1 MTKPKLALIMQHPV
15 HYFEEIRSLT
25 LRLDSLLPGG
35 TDYEEEERGP
45 RVYGLCIRA
54 DPVSMDS
61 LNLPSSEW
69 RLAREIPASRQSQAS
84 RREFAREATTLQTCM
99 SLGKVQHGCTAP
111 PMGLSLW
118 HTQSTRKLILI
129 RHDLE
134 RMFELDKISSSMPYT
149 DEQGYFALP
158 GKRQLYF
165 RDCVELI
172 RESHPYL
179 YGLCMEYAEMGCTMY
194 GLSMQEFSSVSRLHI
209 SMCKSNV
216 GRPLILQDSLQSR
229 FDGGPIFIG
238 SVGIP
243 VTTYDLTPSL
253 PAADRS
259 AEPCTRVG
267 VREGGLM
274 VLDGDVRFRY
284 ACGIPKGQG
293 GQNGV
298 IYTLTIHMDSMEQ
311 TLVVGYENETK
322 TIIMYTPLITRSEA
336 IPHWV
341 SPYPSPMERQKNTTL
356 GQLIHKIRA
365 RVAIAESHVLRE
377 GYAANKGLSLVGRSL
392 CAARKSPSRAMA
404 E

>member
-1 MTKPKLALIMQHPV
+1 MQHPV

-35 TDYEEEERGP
+35 TDNEEERKP

-54 DPVSMDS
+54 DPVYMDS

-99 SLGKVQHGCTAP
+99 SLGKVQDGCASP

-134 RMFELDKISSSMPYT
+134 RMFELDKISSMPYT
-149 DEQGYFALP
+149 DERGYFALP

-179 YGLCMEYAEMGCTMY
+179 YGICMEYAEMGCSMY
-194 GLSMQEFSSVSRLHI
+194 GLSMQEFSKVSRLHI
-209 SMCKSNV
+209 STCKSNV
-216 GRPLILQDSLQSR
+216 GSPLLLQDSLQSR

-253 PAADRS
+253 PEADRS

-274 VLDGDVRFRY
+274 VLDGDVAGRTNRGDIHTHDTHGQY
-284 ACGIPKGQG
+284 GADTGGGVRKRDQNEYHVHSAHRRGKGYPPLGFPVSFSHGGAEKHHFGAINPQNTRPRRDRREPCAPRGLRCEQG
-293 GQNGV
+293 
-298 IYTLTIHMDSMEQ
+298 T
-311 TLVVGYENETK
+311 VVGGLASLRREK
-322 TIIMYTPLITRSEA
+322 IALQSHGGVVFKAHVSHIVPLR
-336 IPHWV
+336 P
-341 SPYPSPMERQKNTTL
+341 
-356 GQLIHKIRA
+356 
-365 RVAIAESHVLRE
+365 
-377 GYAANKGLSLVGRSL
+377 
-392 CAARKSPSRAMA
+392 
-404 E
+404 